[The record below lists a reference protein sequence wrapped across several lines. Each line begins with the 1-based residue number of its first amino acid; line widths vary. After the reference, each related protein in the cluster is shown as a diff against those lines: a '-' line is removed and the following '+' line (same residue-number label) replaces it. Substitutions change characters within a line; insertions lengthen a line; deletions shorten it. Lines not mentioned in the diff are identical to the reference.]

1 MRDLDYY
8 IPAGALFLALLSK
21 APALLRQR
29 RNPTVTAMAGL
40 IFTACAGYAFAAP
53 PTIRA
58 LNRGTGVANISA
70 PLVYVILCTFN
81 ASCIALLV
89 YWREGTG
96 RDARSRARRW
106 LAASA
111 VVTCLI
117 PLLFALGDA
126 PVERLRDF
134 DTYYANAPFIREMI
148 TVYLGWHILVG
159 LVLPFPCW
167 RWSRE
172 VGGWVKAGL
181 RTLVAGFVLN
191 AVFGLIKGTAVAAR
205 WAGGDLDNLS
215 SHVAPPVASVGA
227 LLTTLGFLLPQGERL
242 AAHWQTWRLYRQLGP
257 LHRDLAPLAPAQ
269 GSPRLPLL
277 SLGTR
282 LSNRECDV
290 YDGLFTLAPYC
301 DPYVLSAAQ
310 AEAGQAGEDPE
321 TASALAAATMIA
333 DAIEAS
339 RDRTDRPDRPD
350 RPGRSDR
357 PDRTGRTDL
366 FDESAQAAGLEALGP
381 VIAAGAEGMAKVAAH
396 YGALSRRTTRASC
409 RATRQRAR
417 VRTYRPAAAT
427 STTPEPLLRKTHP

>member
-21 APALLRQR
+21 APALLRR
-29 RNPTVTAMAGL
+29 RNPMVTAMAGL
-40 IFTACAGYAFAAP
+40 IFTACAGYVFAAP

-58 LNRGTGVANISA
+58 LNHGTGVANVSA
-70 PLVYVILCTFN
+70 PLVYVILSAFN

-96 RDARSRARRW
+96 RTARRRARRW
-106 LAASA
+106 LAACA

-134 DTYYANAPFIREMI
+134 DTHYANTPFIREMI
-148 TVYLGWHILVG
+148 IVYLGWHILVG
-159 LVLPFPCW
+159 AVLPFLCW

-191 AVFGLIKGTAVAAR
+191 VVFGLTKGTAVVAR
-205 WAGGDLDNLS
+205 WAGGDLDPLS
-215 SHVAPPVASVGA
+215 SYIAPPAASVGA

-257 LHRDLAPLAPAQ
+257 LHRDLGPLAPDA

-277 SLGTR
+277 ALGAR

-290 YDGLFTLAPYC
+290 YDRLFALAPYC
-301 DPYVLSAAQ
+301 DPYVLAAAR
-310 AEAGQAGEDPE
+310 AEARQAGEDPE
-321 TASALAAATMIA
+321 AASALAAATMIA

-339 RDRTDRPDRPD
+339 RDRPDRPD
-350 RPGRSDR
+350 
-357 PDRTGRTDL
+357 L
-366 FDESAQAAGLEALGP
+366 LDESAQAAGLEALGP
-381 VIAAGAEGMAKVAAH
+381 VIATGAEGMARVAAH
-396 YGALSRRTTRASC
+396 YTALSRRTNREP
-409 RATRQRAR
+409 AR
-417 VRTYRPAAAT
+417 VRTHQPSAAPP
-427 STTPEPLLRKTHP
+427 TTPEPLLRKTHP

>member
-21 APALLRQR
+21 APALLRR
-29 RNPTVTAMAGL
+29 RNPMVTAMAGL
-40 IFTACAGYAFAAP
+40 IFMACVGYVFAAP

-58 LNRGTGVANISA
+58 LNRATGVANVSA
-70 PLVYVILCTFN
+70 PLVYVILSAFN

-96 RDARSRARRW
+96 RSARERARRW
-106 LAASA
+106 LAACA

-134 DTYYANAPFIREMI
+134 DTYYANTPFIREMI
-148 TVYLGWHILVG
+148 VVYLGWHILVG
-159 LVLPFPCW
+159 AVLPFLCW

-191 AVFGLIKGTAVAAR
+191 VVFGMTKGTAVVAR
-205 WAGGDLDNLS
+205 WAGGDLDPLS
-215 SHVAPPVASVGA
+215 SYIAPPAASVGA
-227 LLTTLGFLLPQGERL
+227 LLTTLGFLLPQGERV
-242 AAHWQTWRLYRQLGP
+242 AAHWQTWRLYRRLGP
-257 LHRDLAPLAPAQ
+257 LHRDLGPLAPAA

-277 SLGTR
+277 SLGAR

-290 YDGLFTLAPYC
+290 YDRLFALAPYC
-301 DPYVLSAAQ
+301 DPYVLAAAR
-310 AEAGQAGEDPE
+310 AEARQAGEGPE
-321 TASALAAATMIA
+321 TASAFAAAAMIA

-339 RDRTDRPDRPD
+339 RDRAERTDRAERPDRPE
-350 RPGRSDR
+350 
-357 PDRTGRTDL
+357 RTGRPDL
-366 FDESAQAAGLEALGP
+366 LDESAQAAGLEALGP
-381 VIAAGAEGMAKVAAH
+381 VIATGAEGMARVAAH
-396 YGALSRRTTRASC
+396 YSALSRRTTREP
-409 RATRQRAR
+409 AR
-417 VRTYRPAAAT
+417 VRTQQPSAAPP
-427 STTPEPLLRKTHP
+427 STPEPLLRKTHP